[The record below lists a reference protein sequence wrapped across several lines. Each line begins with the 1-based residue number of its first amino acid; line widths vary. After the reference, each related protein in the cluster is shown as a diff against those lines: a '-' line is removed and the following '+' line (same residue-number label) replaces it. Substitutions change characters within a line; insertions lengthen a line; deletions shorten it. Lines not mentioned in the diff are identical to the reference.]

1 MGFIKKK
8 YKPKEYNIVRLKNY
22 ILGLTKDNKKL
33 KNLL

>member
-8 YKPKEYNIVRLKNY
+8 YKPKEYNITRLKKY
-22 ILGLTKDNKKL
+22 ILELTKNNKKL